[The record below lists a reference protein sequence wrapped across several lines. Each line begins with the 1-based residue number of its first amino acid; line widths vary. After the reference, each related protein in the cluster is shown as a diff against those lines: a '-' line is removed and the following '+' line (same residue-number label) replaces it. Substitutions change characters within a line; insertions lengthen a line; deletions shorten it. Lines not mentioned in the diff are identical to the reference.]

1 MFLPRGQTKVSL
13 SLVGAAIIMK
23 YLIPTQLLEVVV
35 LKGRIGLQ
43 LPRIPVG
50 QGQHV
55 PVQPDPPATQII
67 APGIPLRSTVCLSC
81 WFIGLELDTH
91 TNAEINIGQFL

>member
-1 MFLPRGQTKVSL
+1 MFLSGGQTEFSL
-13 SLVGAAIIMK
+13 SLVAAAVTMK

-35 LKGRIGLQ
+35 LRGRIGLQ
-43 LPRIPVG
+43 LPRIPVE
-50 QGQHV
+50 QGRHV

-81 WFIGLELDTH
+81 WFIGLESWTH
-91 TNAEINIGQFL
+91 TQMRR